1 MKVSHVILI
10 IIIAVAI
17 GVIISTTGDASKYVS
32 FKEAYQMAADGD
44 DDKVHVVGKLKK
56 ASNGEIVGMFY
67 NPVINP
73 NHFEFVLVDNNNE
86 EHSVVY
92 QNAKPQDFDKSEQVV
107 VVGNVNGQ
115 VFVADEILMKCPSK
129 YEEKEVKAASI

>member
-1 MKVSHVILI
+1 
-10 IIIAVAI
+10 
-17 GVIISTTGDASKYVS
+17 
-32 FKEAYQMAADGD
+32 MAADGD

-56 ASNGEIVGMFY
+56 ESDGSIVGMFY

-73 NHFEFVLVDNNNE
+73 NHFEFILVDINNE
-86 EHSVVY
+86 AHSVIY

-107 VVGNVNGQ
+107 VVGKVKGD

-129 YEEKEVKAASI
+129 YEEKEVKAASL